1 MGHQVQF
8 LADLTVAL
16 VAAGVGAFI
25 ASRLRLSPVL
35 GYLAAGIA
43 IGPFTPGY
51 VASGGTIESLAELGL
66 IFLLFSL
73 GLGFS
78 IGELRAI
85 RTAGIVGNIV
95 VMALIGAAFAGL
107 ALAAHLPHPVLLG
120 IIVSLSS
127 TAVGASLLGQWGVAD
142 RRFGHLVVAL
152 LVVQDLVAAALLV
165 IASTPVDALTPVGI
179 LIPVL
184 RAVAFVAVALLLGAT
199 VLHQLV
205 LRLVQRAPV
214 DALFGAFAALAL
226 VAAWIAYLVGLSFEF
241 GAFIAG
247 AVVSEAAGSRM
258 VQSIVAPFRA
268 LFASLFFVA
277 MGMTFDPLLAREH
290 LGMAL
295 AIGAAFLVVRFV
307 AWGAL
312 MRILSVWHQ
321 RALACLAGI
330 ALLPLGEFNI
340 VLANASTAARTTNVQ
355 EHAVLLTVT
364 FLSILVATVGGSL
377 ARLLPQLRRERIPFE
392 GLPPDAASALIIGY
406 GRVGRTVAAA
416 LRSAA
421 VPFVVIEREARLVE
435 EARRD
440 GVRIVRGDGG
450 DPLVLDSLSGT
461 STRIIVAVTPDSL
474 TNAAIAQRMSSA
486 VPVIVRAT
494 DHFDVTSLEERGA
507 CRGAGAGNRGS
518 SRLCAA
524 HAGACQISSARNS
537 GPRRLATVAFA
548 LAALSR
554 RASRT

>member
-35 GYLAAGIA
+35 GYLAAGIV

-85 RTAGIVGNIV
+85 RTAAIVGNIV

-107 ALAAHLPHPVLLG
+107 AVAAHLPHPVLLG

-127 TAVGASLLGQWGVAD
+127 TAVGAAFLGQWGLAD
-142 RRFGHLVVAL
+142 RRFAHLVLAL

-165 IASTPVDALTPVGI
+165 IASTPVDALTPMGI
-179 LIPVL
+179 LVPVL

-226 VAAWIAYLVGLSFEF
+226 VAAWLAYLVGLSFEF

-277 MGMTFDPLLAREH
+277 MGMAFDPLLAREH
-290 LGMAL
+290 LGVAL
-295 AIGAAFLVVRFV
+295 AIGAAFLVIRFV

-312 MRILSVWHQ
+312 MRILGLAPAT
-321 RALACLAGI
+321 ALLAGI

-340 VLANASTAARTTNVQ
+340 VLANASTAAHTTSAQ

-377 ARLLPQLRRERIPFE
+377 VRLLPQVRRERIPFE
-392 GLPPDAASALIIGY
+392 GLPPDEALALIIGY

-421 VPFVVIEREARLVE
+421 IPFVVIEREARLVE

-450 DPLVLDSLSGT
+450 DPLVLESLSST

-474 TNAAIAQRMSSA
+474 TNAAIAQRMSST

-507 CRGAGAGNRGS
+507 A
-518 SRLCAA
+518 
-524 HAGACQISSARNS
+524 
-537 GPRRLATVAFA
+537 
-548 LAALSR
+548 AALVPETEGARVFARLTLERLGVPAAEIPGHVDSKPTLLR
-554 RASRT
+554 

>member
-1 MGHQVQF
+1 MEPKVQF
-8 LADLTVAL
+8 IADLTVAL
-16 VAAGVGAFI
+16 AAAGVGAFV
-25 ASRLRLSPVL
+25 ANRLRLSPIL
-35 GYLAAGIA
+35 GYLAAGIV

-51 VASGGTIESLAELGL
+51 VASGSTIESLAELGL

-85 RTAGIVGNIV
+85 RTAAIAGNII

-107 ALAAHLPHPVLLG
+107 AVAAHLPHPVLLG

-127 TAVGASLLGQWGVAD
+127 TAVGASFLGQWGLTD
-142 RRFGHLVVAL
+142 RRFGHLVLAL

-165 IASTPVDALTPVGI
+165 VASTPVEALTPIGI
-179 LIPVL
+179 LVPVL

-226 VAAWIAYLVGLSFEF
+226 VAAWLAYLVGLSFEF

-247 AVVSEAAGSRM
+247 AVVSEAAGSRI
-258 VQSIVAPFRA
+258 VQSVVAPFRA

-277 MGMTFDPLLAREH
+277 MGMAFDPILVREH
-290 LGMAL
+290 LGIAL
-295 AIGAAFLVVRFV
+295 AIGAAFIVVRFV
-307 AWGAL
+307 GWGSL
-312 MRILSVWHQ
+312 MRLLG
-321 RALACLAGI
+321 LAPATAVLGAI

-340 VLANASTAARTTNVQ
+340 VLANASTAAHSTTAQ

-377 ARLLPQLRRERIPFE
+377 VTLFPKLRRERIPFE
-392 GLPPDAASALIIGY
+392 GLPPEETPVLIIGY
-406 GRVGRTVAAA
+406 GRVGRTVAGA

-421 VPFVVIEREARLVE
+421 IPFVVIEREARLVE
-435 EARRD
+435 EGRRD

-450 DPLVLDSLSGT
+450 DPLVLESLSGAT
-461 STRIIVAVTPDSL
+461 TRVIVAVTPDST
-474 TNAAIAQRMSSA
+474 TNAAIAQRMANA

-494 DHFDVTSLEERGA
+494 NDFDVTSLRERGA
-507 CRGAGAGNRGS
+507 S
-518 SRLCAA
+518 
-524 HAGACQISSARNS
+524 
-537 GPRRLATVAFA
+537 
-548 LAALSR
+548 AALVPETEGARVFARLTLERLGVPAAEIPGHVDSQPML
-554 RASRT
+554 SS

>member
-1 MGHQVQF
+1 MGPQVQF

-16 VAAGVGAFI
+16 VAAGAGAFI
-25 ASRLRLSPVL
+25 ASRLRLSPIL

-85 RTAGIVGNIV
+85 RTAAIAGNIV
-95 VMALIGAAFAGL
+95 VMAIIGAAFAGL
-107 ALAAHLPHPVLLG
+107 AVAAHLPHPVLLG

-127 TAVGASLLGQWGVAD
+127 TAVGAAFLGQWGLAD
-142 RRFGHLVVAL
+142 RRFGQLVLAL

-165 IASTPVDALTPVGI
+165 IASTPADALTPVGI
-179 LIPVL
+179 LVPVL
-184 RAVAFVAVALLLGAT
+184 RAAAFVAVALLLGAT

-205 LRLVQRAPV
+205 LRIVQRAPV

-226 VAAWIAYLVGLSFEF
+226 VAAWLAYLVGLSFEF

-268 LFASLFFVA
+268 LFASLFFVS
-277 MGMTFDPLLAREH
+277 MGMAFDPLLAREH
-290 LGMAL
+290 LGIAL
-295 AIGAAFLVVRFV
+295 AIGVAFLVVRFV
-307 AWGAL
+307 TWGAL
-312 MRILSVWHQ
+312 MRILGLAPAA
-321 RALACLAGI
+321 ALLAGI

-340 VLANASTAARTTNVQ
+340 VLANASTAAHTTSAP

-364 FLSILVATVGGSL
+364 FLSILVAAVGGSL

-392 GLPPDAASALIIGY
+392 GLPPDEASALIIGY

-421 VPFVVIEREARLVE
+421 IPFVVIEREARLVE

-440 GVRIVRGDGG
+440 GVRIVRGDGA
-450 DPLVLDSLSGT
+450 DPLVLESLSGT
-461 STRIIVAVTPDSL
+461 TTRIIVAVTPDST

-494 DHFDVTSLEERGA
+494 DHFDVTLLEERGA
-507 CRGAGAGNRGS
+507 SAALVPETEGARVFA
-518 SRLCAA
+518 RLTLERLGVPAS
-524 HAGACQISSARNS
+524 QIS
-537 GPRRLATVAFA
+537 GHVD
-548 LAALSR
+548 SR
-554 RASRT
+554 PTTSR